1 MRMKLLFDGRPYI
14 AVIGDIVA
22 SKTIIDRAAAQEKL
36 SQTLNSVN
44 AKYTEEIASK
54 FMITLGDEFQG
65 LLKTGAHAV
74 DIAELIGRALYP
86 MRVRFG
92 IGAGP
97 ITTAINTER
106 PLGADGPAYYH
117 ARAAISEIKVAEH
130 KRMEPRSDIRT
141 GVEGYS
147 DFAEAVNTILML
159 NSTLKSRW
167 AVRQRE
173 VITAYMENG
182 GTQSDVARKLGIH
195 QSSVQKALSH
205 ADFYAYLQALRTV
218 SVLLSQIG
226 ETADV

>member
-1 MRMKLLFDGRPYI
+1 MRMKLFFTGRPYV

-36 SQTLNSVN
+36 SRTLSKVN
-44 AKYTEEIASK
+44 AEYAGDIASK

-74 DIAELIGRALYP
+74 DIAERIGRALYP

-97 ITTAINTER
+97 ITTAIDTER

-117 ARAAISEIKVAEH
+117 ARAAISAIKAAEH
-130 KRMEPRSDIRT
+130 KRMEPPSDIRT
-141 GVEGYS
+141 GIEGYP
-147 DFAEAVNTILML
+147 DVAEAVNTILML
-159 NSTLKSRW
+159 NATLKTRW
-167 AVRQRE
+167 AERQRE
-173 VITAYMENG
+173 VITVYMESG
-182 GTQSDVARKLGIH
+182 GTQSDVARKLGVH

-218 SVLLSQIG
+218 SAILSQIG